1 MNCLELEEHFSE
13 IEKMY
18 LEDNLT
24 PYRIGE
30 KFNSKRYQINYI
42 LNKHGIQKS
51 ISESKRKYTLNESYF
66 DEIDTPNKAYIL
78 GFLCAD
84 GYNNRINNS
93 VVLSL
98 SKEDR
103 EILEKISEEVGSNK
117 PLFESDYVNK
127 NDGTE
132 RHMLILTMASKH
144 MCEALEKWGLT
155 QNKTFTIDF
164 PDFLR
169 EDLIPHFVRGY
180 FDGDGCAC
188 STTDKGRPRFQ
199 ITLMSS
205 TQFCNG
211 LVDYLETQNIHF
223 HINQPLRK
231 SEKNKVVRSGNNK
244 ELPKFINL
252 IYKNAGLYLNR
263 KRNKCYAYL
272 ETKQVN

>member
-1 MNCLELEEHFSE
+1 M
-13 IEKMY
+13 K
-18 LEDNLT
+18 
-24 PYRIGE
+24 
-30 KFNSKRYQINYI
+30 
-42 LNKHGIQKS
+42 KHGIQKS
-51 ISESKRKYTLNESYF
+51 ISEAKRKYTLNESYF
-66 DEIDTPNKAYIL
+66 DVIDAPNKAYIL
-78 GFLCAD
+78 GFLYAD

-117 PLFESDYVNK
+117 PLFESDYINK

-144 MCEALEKWGLT
+144 MCESLEKWGLT
-155 QNKTFTIDF
+155 QNKTFTITF
-164 PDFLR
+164 PDFLK
-169 EDLIPHFVRGY
+169 EDLIPHFIRGY

-188 STTDKGRPRFQ
+188 STFDKGRPKFQ

-211 LVDYLETQNIHF
+211 LIDYLETQDIHF
-223 HINQPLRK
+223 YINQPLRK
-231 SEKNKVVRSGNNK
+231 SEKNKIVRSGSNK

-252 IYKNAGLYLNR
+252 IYKDADLYLNR

-272 ETKQVN
+272 EIKQVN

>member
-1 MNCLELEEHFSE
+1 M
-13 IEKMY
+13 
-18 LEDNLT
+18 
-24 PYRIGE
+24 
-30 KFNSKRYQINYI
+30 
-42 LNKHGIQKS
+42 
-51 ISESKRKYTLNESYF
+51 LNESYF

-78 GFLCAD
+78 GFLYAD

-93 VVLSL
+93 IVLSL

-103 EILEKISEEVGSNK
+103 EILEKISKEVGSNK

-155 QNKTFTIDF
+155 QNKTFTITF

-188 STTDKGRPRFQ
+188 SITDKGRSRFQ

-205 TQFCNG
+205 T
-211 LVDYLETQNIHF
+211 
-223 HINQPLRK
+223 
-231 SEKNKVVRSGNNK
+231 
-244 ELPKFINL
+244 
-252 IYKNAGLYLNR
+252 
-263 KRNKCYAYL
+263 
-272 ETKQVN
+272 

>member
-1 MNCLELEEHFSE
+1 MNYLQLEEHYSE

-24 PYRIGE
+24 PAQIGE
-30 KFNSKRYQINYI
+30 KFGSKRYQINY
-42 LNKHGIQKS
+42 LLEKHGIQKS
-51 ISESKRKYTLNESYF
+51 VSQAKRKYSLNENYF

-78 GFLCAD
+78 GFLYAD
-84 GYNNRINNS
+84 GYNNRINNT

-98 SKEDR
+98 NREDR
-103 EILEKISEEVGSNK
+103 EILEKINKEIGSTK
-117 PLFESDYVNK
+117 PLFESNYTPD
-127 NDGTE
+127 DGVE

-144 MCEALEKWGLT
+144 MCESVEKWGLV
-155 QNKTFTIDF
+155 QNKTFTITF
-164 PDFLR
+164 PDFLK

-188 STTDKGRPRFQ
+188 STSDKGRPRFQ

-211 LVDYLETQNIHF
+211 LIDYLETQNIHF

-231 SEKNKVVRSGNNK
+231 SKKNKIVRSGNNK

-252 IYKNAGLYLNR
+252 IYKDADLYLER
-263 KRNKCYAYL
+263 KKNKGLTYL
-272 ETKQVN
+272 ESLK